1 MIEIRIR
8 IQIEANH
15 LVKKGMYVVVIFNQK
30 QIYLFVYLND
40 RD

>member
-1 MIEIRIR
+1 MIEIHIR